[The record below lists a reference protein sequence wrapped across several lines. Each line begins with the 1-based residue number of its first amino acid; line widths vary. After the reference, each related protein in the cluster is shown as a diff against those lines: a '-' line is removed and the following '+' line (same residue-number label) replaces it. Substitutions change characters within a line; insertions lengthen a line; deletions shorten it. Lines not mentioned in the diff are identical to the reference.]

1 MVAYSYKARF
11 VAPVRVGL
19 GLPALAEHLEMGG
32 YHPGQIIRPK
42 GQTIRAKGKRRHAR
56 PGETLQHYHGMRSSK
71 CFKIGEAECVA
82 ASDIRLHIRSEI
94 VEIRSQTSSSQ
105 LIDKAAAL
113 DSFAQADGFADWA
126 DMREFWRE
134 EHGDLTRLGPFVGV
148 LVEWKAKP

>member
-11 VAPVRVGL
+11 VAPIRVGL
-19 GLPALAEHLEMGG
+19 DLPTLAEHLEMGG

-42 GQTIRAKGKRRHAR
+42 RQTIVKGKRRHAR
-56 PGETLQHYHGMRSSK
+56 PGETLQHYHGIDRRVLQDR
-71 CFKIGEAECVA
+71 EAECVA

-94 VEIRSQTSSSQ
+94 IEIRSQSSSSR

-134 EHGDLTRLGPFVGV
+134 EHGDLARLGPFVGV
-148 LVEWKAKP
+148 LVEWKGKP